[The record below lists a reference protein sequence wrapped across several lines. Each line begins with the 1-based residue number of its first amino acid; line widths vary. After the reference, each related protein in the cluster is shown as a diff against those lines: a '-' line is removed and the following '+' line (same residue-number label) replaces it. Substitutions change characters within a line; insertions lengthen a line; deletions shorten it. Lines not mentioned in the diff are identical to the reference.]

1 MTMSASLYQEV
12 ILEHNRKPRNH
23 GDLPDATHRSEGVN
37 PMCGDHLKLA
47 LKVEEGAISA
57 VAFTGES
64 CAICKA
70 SASMMTQAVK
80 GKSTAEAEALGE
92 AFRGMITG
100 SHDPEAPDSPLGRLK
115 IFAGVAQLPSRV
127 KCAVL
132 GWHTLAAA
140 LHGKDEA
147 STEGSHD
154 PVPGS

>member
-1 MTMSASLYQEV
+1 MSMSSNLYQEV
-12 ILEHNRKPRNH
+12 ILEHNRKPRNY
-23 GDLPDATHRSEGVN
+23 GDLPQATHRSEGVN

-47 LKVEEGAISA
+47 LQVEAGTIQSL
-57 VAFTGES
+57 AFTGES

-80 GKSTAEAEALGE
+80 GKGLAEAEALAE

-100 SHDPEAPDSPLGRLK
+100 QHDPEAPDSPLGRLK

-132 GWHTLAAA
+132 GWHTLVAA
-140 LHGKDEA
+140 LQGQGQA
-147 STEGSHD
+147 STEGALD
-154 PVPGS
+154 PIPGS

>member
-1 MTMSASLYQEV
+1 MSMSSSLYQEV
-12 ILEHNRKPRNH
+12 ILEHNKKPRNY
-23 GDLPDATHRSEGVN
+23 GELEGATHRSEGVN

-47 LKVEEGAISA
+47 LKVENEAIA
-57 VAFTGES
+57 ALAFTGES

-80 GKSTAEAEALGE
+80 GKSPAEAERLGE

-100 SHDPEAPDSPLGRLK
+100 DHDPESPDSPLGRLK

-140 LHGKDEA
+140 IKGEKKTT
-147 STEGSHD
+147 TE
-154 PVPGS
+154 